1 MSYFGHAFQKMF
13 IGTTALNTTTTDTSA
28 DIAED
33 TVGTF
38 ALTDCNYNVVSA
50 ASADV
55 TAGKPLYLVATSVLP
70 NDKIGP
76 FHGGYKET
84 NKSKMINPK
93 YVSDFWRV
101 DDVTP
106 VNQIVALGRT
116 SATPD
121 ADCPCFTCDETYD
134 VRIDI
139 KGSPALRFMN
149 HNIYENLSFYTG
161 CCPTDPSASTNVD
174 PVTVML
180 GFLNYLS
187 TDPIL
192 PTMVRAGVEATVN
205 LTDEGGE
212 TSATWILYVPDTMS
226 QADRIALRDSLIEAG
241 SEIDAD
247 AIPLDASSYVSAY
260 DADSAADI
268 CGGLVIEAAYVETKF
283 GNCTFQPCDFYE
295 RQPLQI
301 YASLIDHEGNPCP
314 TCSNLEVTTI
324 QEALQGQGFGET
336 VVRELILSES
346 YLQNHFHTGDER
358 IREITQGYDILG
370 AVDRNTLYTRYYIK
384 HSVPRFNNPSGTFDN
399 DQYVLCIVTAAPI
412 AGFETLMS
420 TWLAAAGTP
429 VTLKTY

>member
-106 VNQIVALGRT
+106 VSQIVVLGRT
-116 SATPD
+116 SATAD
-121 ADCPCFTCDETYD
+121 ADCPCFFCDETYD
-134 VRIDI
+134 IRLDI

-161 CCPTDPSASTNVD
+161 CCPTGATTAVNVD
-174 PVTVML
+174 PAVVML
-180 GFLNYLS
+180 GFMDYITN
-187 TDPIL
+187 DPIL
-192 PTMVRAGVEATVN
+192 PSMIRTGVEVTIDASA
-205 LTDEGGE
+205 E
-212 TSATWILYVPDTMS
+212 TPTYVLYVPDAMS
-226 QADRIALRDSLIEAG
+226 TAERNAFLAEYIAAG
-241 SEIDAD
+241 GDAD
-247 AIPLDASSYVSAY
+247 TTVASASTYDGSAF
-260 DADSAADI
+260 DPDTNLADYCA
-268 CGGLVIEAAYVETKF
+268 GLVIQAGYVETKF

-370 AVDRNTLYTRYYIK
+370 AVDRDTLYTRYYIK